1 MDIIEKFLHKVSYKF
16 PKGYPDISDPKDKTL
31 LFELIDNLPLKEQSE
46 NFNALIQKTFEG
58 NIPQAKGKYQIQP
71 GPFTIVP
78 EDQEA
83 FIKLF
88 KVKPNAGV
96 GNGEVSLY
104 WLFNTSGGSAAENR
118 GGSAA
123 DLVINGEQVEVKSYP
138 KHNTK
143 ITLGKFK
150 DDSESRTI
158 ITRLFGVQNLV
169 GALREASGKNF
180 VSEVSFNIN
189 NIKDSFDKV
198 FEIEQ
203 VLSDPKVEPILS
215 QFAPFQEL
223 KKEINYLLGLVEG
236 GDSQDLAKATMATL
250 ATNKIQLKPGPGNY
264 ILNLLTSN
272 PLDIYIHKIP
282 NDIKGSI
289 MDKSYEQ
296 VGKATSVSSAEIQF
310 NFALFD

>member
-1 MDIIEKFLHKVSYKF
+1 MDALDKFLRKVSYKF
-16 PKGYPDISDPKDKTL
+16 PKGYPDISDTQDKDL
-31 LFELIDNLPLKEQSE
+31 LFELTNNLLQEQGNDFDS
-46 NFNALIQKTFEG
+46 LIETTFEG
-58 NIPQAKGKYQIQP
+58 NVPQAKGKYQIQS
-71 GPFTIVP
+71 GPFKILP
-78 EDQEA
+78 EDKEA
-83 FIKLF
+83 FLKLF
-88 KVKPNAGV
+88 KIKPNAGV

-123 DLVINGEQVEVKSYP
+123 DLVINGKQVEVKSYP

-150 DDSESRTI
+150 DDTESRTI

-169 GALREASGKNF
+169 GALRDAGGKEF

-189 NIKDSFDKV
+189 DLKNSFDKV

-215 QFAPFQEL
+215 QFAPFNEL
-223 KKEINYLLGLVEG
+223 KKEVNYLLGLVKG
-236 GDSQDLAKATMATL
+236 GDSQDLAKAAIATL
-250 ATNKIQLKPGPGNY
+250 ATNKISLKPGAGNY
-264 ILNLLTSN
+264 ILNLLTKD
-272 PLDIYIHKIP
+272 PFDIYIHKVP
-282 NDIKGSI
+282 NNIKESI
-289 MDKSYEQ
+289 MDKTYEQ
-296 VGKATSVSSAEIQF
+296 VGKAASVSSAEIQF

>member
-1 MDIIEKFLHKVSYKF
+1 MDAIEEFLHKVSYKF
-16 PKGYPDISDPKDKTL
+16 PKGYPDINDPKDKAL
-31 LFELIDNLPLKEQSE
+31 LFELIKEQTDS
-46 NFNALIQKTFEG
+46 FDTLIQSTFEG
-58 NIPQAKGKYQIQP
+58 EVPKAKGKYAINP
-71 GPFTIVP
+71 GPFTVAP
-78 EDQEA
+78 EDQDT

-123 DLVINGEQVEVKSYP
+123 DLVINGKQVEVKSYP

-158 ITRLFGVQNLV
+158 ITRLFGIQNLV
-169 GALREASGKNF
+169 GALREAGGRNF
-180 VSEVSFNIN
+180 VSEVSFNITN
-189 NIKDSFDKV
+189 VKDSFDKV

-203 VLSDPKVEPILS
+203 VLSDPQVEPVLS

-223 KKEINYLLGLVEG
+223 KKEVSYLLGLVKG
-236 GDSQDLAKATMATL
+236 GDSEDLAKATMATL
-250 ATNKIQLKPGPGNY
+250 ATNKINLKPGPGNY

-272 PLDIYIHKIP
+272 PLDIYIHKVP
-282 NDIKGSI
+282 EEVKGAI

-296 VGKATSVSSAEIQF
+296 VGKATSVSSAELQF